1 MSILSRLAYLI
12 KSNLNDLINR
22 AENPEK
28 MLNQMIIEMR
38 KQLNEAKQQVT
49 LAIADEKRLR
59 QQCESEA
66 QQAQD
71 WEQKAM
77 LAVQKGSDDLA
88 KEALARKLEHEKLAL
103 GFQKQWLIQKQSSE
117 KLKNALISLN
127 QKIEEAAR
135 KKTLLVARQKRA
147 QAQKKIYDTMSGLS
161 DTSAFDTFDRMAE
174 KVGELEARAE
184 ASTEIAGELTG
195 EAIEKRFAE
204 LESSS
209 DADRALI
216 ELKAKMTKQIPEKG
230 STT

>member
-28 MLNQMIIEMR
+28 MLNQMIVEMR
-38 KQLNEAKQQVT
+38 KQLNEAKQAVT

-103 GFQKQWLIQKQSSE
+103 GFQKQWLIQKESSE

-147 QAQKKIYDTMSGLS
+147 QAQKKIYETMSGLS